1 MSGFSMFLKVIL
13 RIRWLQYRGS
23 FVVYNVLRLLGRLY
37 KSIFIFSRDVIVPT
51 LWGAVFRLPKTRS
64 YASESRYLTLMLG
77 LVEPQW
83 RDYFDKYIVNSQIFI
98 DIGAAGDAYYTIKA
112 CKSNPRIRVIA
123 VEPLAQEYRYML
135 LNISQNK
142 CDQNVLPVNMALCR
156 EEGLIDISNQKIRCT
171 TLDTLVAK
179 LSLNRVDMLKIDVE
193 GAGREIIEGGIKT
206 IASHEPIIFFEVHNN
221 SERIAVKRLEKAGYK
236 VIKRYGEM
244 YILLPKKV
252 HKNL

>member
-1 MSGFSMFLKVIL
+1 MFLKVIL

-23 FVVYNVLRLLGRLY
+23 FVVYMLLRLLGRLY
-37 KSIFIFSRDVIVPT
+37 KVVFIFSRDVIVPT
-51 LWGAVFRLPKTRS
+51 LWGAVFRLPKARS
-64 YASESRYLTLMLG
+64 YAGESRYLTLMLG

-83 RDYFDKYIVNSQIFI
+83 KDYFDNNIVNAQIFI
-98 DIGAAGDAYYTIKA
+98 DIGAAGDAYYSIKA

-156 EEGLIDISNQKIRCT
+156 EEGLIDISNQKIRCI

-179 LSLNRVDMLKIDVE
+179 LSLNRVDMIKIDVE
-193 GAGREIIEGGIKT
+193 GAGGEIIEGGIKT
-206 IASHEPIIFFEVHNN
+206 ITSYKPIIFFEVHNN
-221 SERIAVKRLEKAGYK
+221 SERIAVRRLKKIGYTIVKRH
-236 VIKRYGEM
+236 GEM
-244 YILLPKKV
+244 YIMLPR
-252 HKNL
+252 

>member
-1 MSGFSMFLKVIL
+1 MRGFSMFLKVIL

-23 FVVYNVLRLLGRLY
+23 FVVYMLLRLLGRLY
-37 KSIFIFSRDVIVPT
+37 KVVFIFSRDVIVPT
-51 LWGAVFRLPKTRS
+51 LWGAVFRLPKARS
-64 YASESRYLTLMLG
+64 YAGESRYLTLMLG

-83 RDYFDKYIVNSQIFI
+83 KDYFDNIIVNAQIFI
-98 DIGAAGDAYYTIKA
+98 DIGAAGDAYYSIKA

-156 EEGLIDISNQKIRCT
+156 EEGLIDISNQKIRCI

-179 LSLNRVDMLKIDVE
+179 LSLNRVDMIKIDVE
-193 GAGREIIEGGIKT
+193 GAGGEIIEGGIKT
-206 IASHEPIIFFEVHNN
+206 ITSYKPIIFFEVHNN
-221 SERIAVKRLEKAGYK
+221 SERIAVRRLKKIGYTIVKRH
-236 VIKRYGEM
+236 GEM
-244 YILLPKKV
+244 YIMLPR
-252 HKNL
+252 

>member
-1 MSGFSMFLKVIL
+1 MAGFSTFLKVIL

-23 FVVYNVLRLLGRLY
+23 SVVYTLLRLLGRLY
-37 KSIFIFSRDVIVPT
+37 KAVFIFSRDVIVPT

-64 YASESRYLTLMLG
+64 YAGESRYLTLMLG

-83 RDYFDKYIVNSQIFI
+83 KDYFDKYVVNAQIFI

-135 LNISQNK
+135 LNINQNK

-171 TLDTLVAK
+171 TLDTLVTK
-179 LSLNRVDMLKIDVE
+179 LSLNRVDMIKIDVE
-193 GAGREIIEGGIKT
+193 GAGGDIIEGGIKT
-206 IASHEPIIFFEVHNN
+206 ITIYKPIIFFEVHNN
-221 SERIAVKRLEKAGYK
+221 SERIAVRRLKRIGYIT
-236 VIKRYGEM
+236 VKRRGEM
-244 YILLPKKV
+244 YIMLPR
-252 HKNL
+252 